1 MDIKWSQNYCEI
13 AKKPPVLNGRFEI
26 ASSISFDSKGQVG
39 GAKGCGFK
47 HPPAEQ
53 KPKTTISKIM
63 TMLAVV
69 KTETQLR

>member
-1 MDIKWSQNYCEI
+1 MDVKWSQNYCEI

-26 ASSISFDSKGQVG
+26 ASSISSDGRGQVG

-47 HPPAEQ
+47 HAPPEQ
-53 KPKTTISKIM
+53 QPKITISKIM

-69 KTETQLR
+69 KIETQLR